1 VRTVKPPFSRRLD
14 QAFFDLAKG
23 LVILHKRLFL
33 TSFEKTVNRAKS
45 PKKQGSFQ
53 AGFLAFYDT
62 IFKKSVENSVE
73 TVEYFAEKPA
83 K

>member
-1 VRTVKPPFSRRLD
+1 
-14 QAFFDLAKG
+14 
-23 LVILHKRLFL
+23 L

-62 IFKKSVENSVE
+62 IFGKAVENSVE